1 MMGQSS
7 AMSIPPMYL
16 QQYQQHHASQMKS
29 YYQELNKQGKGVGGE
44 EKN

>member
-7 AMSIPPMYL
+7 TMSIPPMYL

-29 YYQELNKQGKGVGGE
+29 YYQELNKQGKGVEE